1 MLLSKIK
8 AVNGVYEKYKPNT
21 LEEVLANV
29 VLAKNTFGQS
39 INRYT
44 SKYNVIYQ
52 LRFYNPYLFETEITD
67 FAYMIFGFTNDV
79 FHRIAYGLDY
89 WFIQSESKDKNAG
102 VSTKN
107 YYQRINFLRNKK
119 RINQQ
124 DAETLCNFSRA
135 RNFGT
140 HYGKLVFIDYIFCN
154 IHIINNLLEVT
165 IQLLQ
170 NTANV
175 NDLEY
180 RRYLNGQLDF
190 INDLENTLNS
200 YIMENNI
207 SL

>member
-1 MLLSKIK
+1 M
-8 AVNGVYEKYKPNT
+8 YEKHKPNT
-21 LEEVLANV
+21 LEVVLANV
-29 VLAKNTFGQS
+29 VLAKDTFRQS
-39 INRYT
+39 ISRYI
-44 SKYNVIYQ
+44 SKYNAIQQ
-52 LRFYNPYLFETEITD
+52 LKFYNPYLFEAEITD
-67 FAYMIFGFTNDV
+67 FAYMICGFTNDV

-89 WFIQSESKDKNAG
+89 WFIQSEGKDKNAG
-102 VSTKN
+102 VSTEN
-107 YYQRINFLRNKK
+107 YYKRINFLRNKK
-119 RINQQ
+119 RINPQ

-154 IHIINNLLEVT
+154 THVIHNLLEVT
-165 IQLLQ
+165 MQLLQ
-170 NTANV
+170 NIGNI
-175 NDLEY
+175 NELGY